1 MENNINFYV
10 VNFFATPIPDY
21 SLIIE
26 KQASNEITKENT
38 EEYESIS

>member
-21 SLIIE
+21 SLIINN
-26 KQASNEITKENT
+26 QASNELNNKNT
-38 EEYESIS
+38 DEYESIS